1 MHASPPAPAQ
11 TSTLAIALVGAV
23 SIDSFLT
30 QVGHLDCFCLY
41 GSTGY
46 ECRNNA
52 TKACYPK
59 NEGLCPAG
67 TDELGDCCGN
77 CAPGSSGT
85 ACQVRTAPHGCDSHT
100 THGALTTPHAL
111 AVVQDSRNLACYAE
125 GSTGLC
131 PAGTLKCPVP
141 PGPTPAPSATPCQL
155 NWTMCNYVPKVVHQH
170 CRALCRHAYHLARTS
185 CVLPAR
191 RPRFALPGVLRP
203 VHGSGRG
210 LRRRQRLLVPVGGAL
225 RGAPRRGLLLGK

>member
-1 MHASPPAPAQ
+1 VHASPPAPAQ
-11 TSTLAIALVGAV
+11 TSTLAIALVGAAV

-85 ACQVRTAPHGCDSHT
+85 ACQVRTAPHGCDS
-100 THGALTTPHAL
+100 
-111 AVVQDSRNLACYAE
+111 
-125 GSTGLC
+125 STQRTARSPLRTRSLSC
-131 PAGTLKCPVP
+131 R
-141 PGPTPAPSATPCQL
+141 TPATSRATR
-155 NWTMCNYVPKVVHQH
+155 KGR
-170 CRALCRHAYHLARTS
+170 RACARLA
-185 CVLPAR
+185 L
-191 RPRFALPGVLRP
+191 
-203 VHGSGRG
+203 
-210 LRRRQRLLVPVGGAL
+210 
-225 RGAPRRGLLLGK
+225 